1 MSTEDNI
8 ALVRRYFDEVVNTG
22 NLDAARTLF
31 ADSHM
36 AHYTNSA
43 HLKGHEGWKQYVAL
57 MYTGVSD
64 THVTIEDEIAAQDK
78 VVVRYTVRGTHTGT
92 FGDRAATGN
101 AVKFTGIAI
110 FQVANGKI
118 VEQWQE
124 VDAIGMTR
132 QLGGSIS

>member
-8 ALVRRYFDEVVNTG
+8 ALVRWYFDEVVNTG
-22 NLDAARTLF
+22 NLDAAQTLF
-31 ADSHM
+31 ADSHI
-36 AHYTNSA
+36 AHYTNAA
-43 HLKGHEGWKQYVAL
+43 HLKGHEGWKQYVAFL
-57 MYTGVSD
+57 YTSVPD
-64 THVTIEDEIAAQDK
+64 THVTIDDEIAAQDK
-78 VVVRYTVRGTHTGT
+78 VVVRYTVRGTHKGP
-92 FGDRAATGN
+92 FRDRAATGN
-101 AVKFTGIAI
+101 AVNFTGIAI